1 MYVIDTF
8 SLWIT
13 FHHKYNR
20 ECWTWEFLFYRLIVW
35 YIIYICQQKVI
46 KMSDKETKTKKIIKD
61 LSDKIDELLE
71 KSDISK
77 DEVKTEIDRRIAEL
91 KKSRDQVNEEFKKIR
106 EENKET
112 FDKVENLAKNTAKE
126 VKSVFNDLFGSKS
139 DSKSS
144 KGGKEA
150 DPKK

>member
-1 MYVIDTF
+1 
-8 SLWIT
+8 
-13 FHHKYNR
+13 
-20 ECWTWEFLFYRLIVW
+20 
-35 YIIYICQQKVI
+35 
-46 KMSDKETKTKKIIKD
+46 MSDKESKTKKIIKD

-77 DEVKTEIDRRIAEL
+77 DEVKIEISKRIAEL

-126 VKSVFNDLFGSKS
+126 VKSVFNDLFGTKTKSKNS
-139 DSKSS
+139 ESKEEADSK
-144 KGGKEA
+144 
-150 DPKK
+150 